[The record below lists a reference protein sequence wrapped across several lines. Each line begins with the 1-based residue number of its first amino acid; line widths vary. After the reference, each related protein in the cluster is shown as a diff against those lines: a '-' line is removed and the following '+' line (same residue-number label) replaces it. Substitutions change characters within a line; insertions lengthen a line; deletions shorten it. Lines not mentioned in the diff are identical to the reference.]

1 MEVARTTA
9 EKIELLRKKEERI
22 EAMGGPAMIEKQHKL
37 GKLTAR
43 ERIDRLFDPG
53 TFQEI
58 DKFVTHHSTFLGMDK
73 KFVPGDAVVTGY
85 GKVNGR
91 LVYAFAQDFTSMGGS
106 MGEWQAEKIC
116 KVLDMAAKM
125 GAPVVG
131 LNDSGGARIQEG
143 MFSLSGYGKIFFRN
157 SRYSGVVPQITA
169 IMGPTA
175 GGAVYS
181 PALMDFVLMV
191 RGTGQM
197 YITGPDVIKAATGEV
212 ITHEELGG
220 ADTHNRISGNAHFV
234 CENDDDCINKIK
246 ELLSYLPS
254 SNRETPPVKEC
265 TDPVDRMEEK
275 LNTIIP
281 DSPNRV
287 FNMKQLI
294 RMIVDNGEML
304 EVQALFAQN
313 ILTIFARLN
322 GRVIGIIANQPSY
335 MSGCLDVNAS
345 DKGARFIRFCD
356 AFNIPIVT
364 FVDVPGFLPGKGQ
377 EFAGIIRHGAK
388 MLFAYSEATVPKI
401 TVIVRKAYGGSYMAM
416 CSKDMGPDQVIAW
429 PTAQIAVMGAEGA
442 ANIIYRK
449 EISEAENPEEVRRQ
463 KIEEYENLFNNPYI
477 AASKGHVD
485 IICEPKRTRPIL
497 IKALESLLGKKESLP
512 WKKHSNMPL

>member
-1 MEVARTTA
+1 MATTA
-9 EKIELLRKKEERI
+9 EKIELMKQKHAKV
-22 EAMGGPAMIEKQHKL
+22 EAMGGPKMIEKQHGL
-37 GKLTAR
+37 GRMTAR
-43 ERIDRLFDPG
+43 ERVNYFFDEG

-73 KFVPGDAVVTGY
+73 QWVAGDAVVTGY

-91 LVYAFAQDFTSMGGS
+91 LVYCFAQDFTSMGGS

-181 PALMDFVLMV
+181 PALMDFIFMV
-191 RGTGQM
+191 KGSQM
-197 YITGPDVIKAATGEV
+197 YITGPEVIKAATGEI
-212 ITHEELGG
+212 ITMEELGG
-220 ADTHNRISGNAHFV
+220 ANTHNRISGNAHFI
-234 CENDDDCINKIK
+234 CENDQDCLDKIK
-246 ELLSYLPS
+246 LLLSYLPQ
-254 SNRETPPVKEC
+254 SNREKPPVYPC
-265 TDPVDRMEEK
+265 SDPVDRMDEK
-275 LNTIIP
+275 LNSIIP
-281 DSPNRV
+281 DSPNRA
-287 FNMKQLI
+287 FNMKNLI
-294 RMIVDNGEML
+294 KMVVDEDSMF
-304 EVQALFAQN
+304 EVAQYYAQN
-313 ILTIFARLN
+313 ILTIFARVN
-322 GRVIGIIANQPSY
+322 GRTIGIIANQPQF

-377 EFAGIIRHGAK
+377 EHGGIIRHGAK

-401 TVIVRKAYGGSYMAM
+401 TIIVRKAYGGSYMAM

-442 ANIIYRK
+442 ANIIFRK
-449 EISEAENPEEVRRQ
+449 EIAAAENPEEVRQAR
-463 KIEEYENLFNNPYI
+463 INEYEELFNNPYV

-485 IICEPKRTRPIL
+485 IICEPKVTRPVL
-497 IKALESLLGKKESLP
+497 VKALESLMEKKEALP